1 MKMPH
6 DDLIRTLNVKWSKVP
21 LSIVK
26 ILGVKGVT
34 VVGVVV
40 EGGAVVIGSLFS
52 SVFVQRSRVKNVSAP
67 HPHMT
72 SKTRNQD
79 PAFIP
84 NNVKFMMESFDFLEL
99 STFLLPLFRTSSQV
113 SFKTTKFSLGQ
124 VIV

>member
-1 MKMPH
+1 M
-6 DDLIRTLNVKWSKVP
+6 KWSKVP
-21 LSIVK
+21 LLNVK
-26 ILGVKGVT
+26 ILGVKGAT
-34 VVGVVV
+34 VVGVGV
-40 EGGAVVIGSLFS
+40 EGGAVVVGSLFS

-72 SKTRNQD
+72 SKTRNHD

-113 SFKTTKFSLGQ
+113 SFKQQNL
-124 VIV
+124 V

>member
-21 LSIVK
+21 LFVVK
-26 ILGVKGVT
+26 IFGVKGVT
-34 VVGVVV
+34 VVVGVKGTVGVV
-40 EGGAVVIGSLFS
+40 GSLFS
-52 SVFVQRSRVKNVSAP
+52 SDFVQRSRVKNVSAP